1 MVFMSHLLR
10 LGPQSISFFLET
22 FQVAPLVQGGQ
33 SGTNGINST
42 CVHIKI
48 PLSDTKNIFTL
59 LEYVSSMSDKYECHL
74 TSQFCIKPMQ
84 LFFGKTNVVYMQ
96 KNGIKF
102 GGWYEDVIMWELTE
116 EHFILDSVQIG
127 AGHASS

>member
-22 FQVAPLVQGGQ
+22 FQVAPMVQGGQ

-59 LEYVSSMSDKYECHL
+59 QEYVPSMSDKYDCHL
-74 TSQFCIKPMQ
+74 TSPFCIKQMYVA
-84 LFFGKTNVVYMQ
+84 LFWKKKRTLYVCGSYGLSLGVGMKM
-96 KNGIKF
+96 
-102 GGWYEDVIMWELTE
+102 
-116 EHFILDSVQIG
+116 S
-127 AGHASS
+127 